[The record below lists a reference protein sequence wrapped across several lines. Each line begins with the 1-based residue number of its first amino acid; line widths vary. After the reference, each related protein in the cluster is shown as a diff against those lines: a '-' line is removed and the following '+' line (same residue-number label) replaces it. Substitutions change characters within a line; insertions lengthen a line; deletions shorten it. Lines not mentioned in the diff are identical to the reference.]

1 MNIAVYCAS
10 REGNSPEYLRAA
22 REVGAWIGKS
32 AHALVY
38 GGSQGGLMGAVADAA
53 LENGARVTGVIPDI
67 EVIKRRRHPHL
78 TQYVYT
84 DTMAQR
90 RTRMIELADA
100 FVALPGGL
108 GTLDEV
114 SEVLSLASLE
124 LVKGKM
130 VLFGALG
137 YYEPLKELFKGIV
150 REGFGEAAYF
160 EKLLFTESI
169 GELAAFL
176 EG

>member
-10 REGNSPEYLRAA
+10 REGNSPEYLRCA

-32 AHALVY
+32 GHALVY
-38 GGSQGGLMGAVADAA
+38 GGSKGGLMGEVADAA
-53 LENGARVTGVIPDI
+53 LESGAQVTGVIPDI
-67 EVIKRRRHPHL
+67 EVIKQRRHPKL
-78 TQYVYT
+78 TQYAYT

-100 FVALPGGL
+100 FIALPGGL

-114 SEVLSLASLE
+114 SEVLSLASLG

-130 VLFGALG
+130 VLFGAQN
-137 YYEPLKELFKGIV
+137 YYEPLKTMFASIV
-150 REGFGEAAYF
+150 REGFGEEAYF
-160 EKLLFTESI
+160 EKLLCTESI